1 MYQHFPSIITSY
13 GRLPLNRFFMHSNE
27 EEEEEEEDKV
37 SKFQH
42 NPTKEIKGMIKLK
55 SNNLIMYS
63 DYIIYVIKNY

>member
-1 MYQHFPSIITSY
+1 
-13 GRLPLNRFFMHSNE
+13 MHSNE

-63 DYIIYVIKNY
+63 DYIIFVIKNY